1 MGGWLEERA
10 AGLECAQD
18 VVIRCDNHSQ
28 EITMTVTQPNQEL
41 RHDLKQAAD
50 LLKWSS
56 LDLYKAVKRMVEAG
70 NEAEA
75 EELMRIAQ
83 ALQETE
89 DKLTEYA
96 DEVRVGRIVRGKA
109 E

>member
-1 MGGWLEERA
+1 MPF
-10 AGLECAQD
+10 
-18 VVIRCDNHSQ
+18 
-28 EITMTVTQPNQEL
+28 TQPNQEL

-50 LLKWSS
+50 LLNWCGV
-56 LDLYKAVKRMVEAG
+56 DLSKLSARLSEAG
-70 NEAEA
+70 REEDAQEA
-75 EELMRIAQ
+75 LRIAR

>member
-1 MGGWLEERA
+1 
-10 AGLECAQD
+10 
-18 VVIRCDNHSQ
+18 
-28 EITMTVTQPNQEL
+28 MTVTQPNQEL

-50 LLKWSS
+50 LLKWSR

>member
-1 MGGWLEERA
+1 
-10 AGLECAQD
+10 
-18 VVIRCDNHSQ
+18 
-28 EITMTVTQPNQEL
+28 MTVTQPNQEL

-70 NEAEA
+70 NEVEA

>member
-1 MGGWLEERA
+1 
-10 AGLECAQD
+10 
-18 VVIRCDNHSQ
+18 
-28 EITMTVTQPNQEL
+28 MTLMQPNQEL

-56 LDLYKAVKRMVEAG
+56 VDLYKAVKRMVEAG